1 MSDLRPNRALK
12 ELIESTELEG
22 LEQKAKVES
31 NKIEEEKI
39 YIGSITEEIIEA
51 KLTADEESVLVS
63 LIPTEGGTRTPSDI
77 ICVIDVSGSMGTEA
91 TIKDNKGD
99 VETFG
104 LT

>member
-22 LEQKAKVES
+22 LEQKVVS
-31 NKIEEEKI
+31 NKIEI
-39 YIGSITEEIIEA
+39 VEEIVDSIKEEILEA
-51 KLTADEESVLVS
+51 RLNADEESVLVS
-63 LIPTEGGTRTPSDI
+63 LIPPEGGKRTPSDI